1 MSFDAWIVAF
11 GLSKLIRDL
20 GMIETNSAF
29 LVLAGVI
36 VLDAWLLYRFF
47 AQLDEETG
55 AVTPAPAVAY
65 GRPPVVQTE

>member
-11 GLSKLIRDL
+11 GLSKLLKDL
-20 GMIETNSAF
+20 HLVDGAAAY

-47 AQLDEETG
+47 AVHAAAES
-55 AVTPAPAVAY
+55 APAPGYV
-65 GRPPVVQTE
+65 RPETAHPD